1 MRIRDC
7 FSCTDNSEYVNL
19 VHRNEKTAKEM
30 EYHEKC
36 LLELEELL
44 QKGGI
49 IALRRTKNRI
59 APFEVIGFYGDS
71 LDEIYFKLLGRGLG
85 RFSKLGI
92 MYLYARNGES
102 ATLKGW
108 HVEMLGHGDG
118 TFFLESVMKYLRRQG
133 YRGLVPPHCPGGKAA
148 GRLRTEKRTLSG
160 RYAASPPCDLR
171 PPSVQARPDGT
182 RRRQI
187 MFSTDKAPKWLA
199 VPLAAAIL
207 LLLLCGWNVSGG
219 EADSLGGGLL
229 AASRAELAAVAL
241 KEYEQNGNIKGG
253 GKVYWSYWNKGV
265 EAWCV
270 DFVYYCGD
278 QIGLVGQDKPLG
290 PYTAA
295 CTTAWSQ
302 LKAQGAYLFRVGED
316 TPRAGD
322 LIFWYSTSGGC
333 AASLENYAHLAHV
346 GIVADY
352 EEKKLT
358 TVEGNTGG
366 FGSANNYVAMKTYT
380 DLYGQSWPG
389 AAIFGFARIQTS
401 ANELA
406 DWVKAFEG
414 FSKYPF
420 WDYAQY
426 SVGYGTACPADRLDE
441 YRRYGIPESD
451 AEELLEQALLSA
463 VNAVDSYAASAQLT
477 LTTAQR
483 DALAS
488 LTYNIG
494 SDWMTSSSYAG
505 FRSAIAAPVDEQT
518 VIQAFANLSHAGGKV
533 LPGLVDRRICEAWLY
548 LHGQYITS
556 SADTGY
562 TYVISGD
569 TVIVERRTP

>member
-1 MRIRDC
+1 
-7 FSCTDNSEYVNL
+7 
-19 VHRNEKTAKEM
+19 
-30 EYHEKC
+30 
-36 LLELEELL
+36 
-44 QKGGI
+44 
-49 IALRRTKNRI
+49 
-59 APFEVIGFYGDS
+59 
-71 LDEIYFKLLGRGLG
+71 
-85 RFSKLGI
+85 
-92 MYLYARNGES
+92 
-102 ATLKGW
+102 
-108 HVEMLGHGDG
+108 
-118 TFFLESVMKYLRRQG
+118 
-133 YRGLVPPHCPGGKAA
+133 
-148 GRLRTEKRTLSG
+148 
-160 RYAASPPCDLR
+160 
-171 PPSVQARPDGT
+171 
-182 RRRQI
+182 

-199 VPLAAAIL
+199 APLTAAIL

-253 GKVYWSYWNKGV
+253 GKTYWSYWNKGV

-302 LKAQGAYLFRVGED
+302 LKVQGAYLYRVGED

-352 EEKKLT
+352 GEKKLT

-389 AAIFGFARIQTS
+389 AAIFGFARIQSS
-401 ANELA
+401 ANGLTE
-406 DWVKAFEG
+406 WVKAFEG

-420 WDYAQY
+420 WDYSQY

-463 VNAVDSYAASAQLT
+463 VNAVDSYAASARLT

-494 SDWMTSSSYAG
+494 GDWMTSSSYAG

-569 TVIVERRTP
+569 TVTVERRTP

>member
-1 MRIRDC
+1 MPNIVIFHERNAFAFLGVGNDHNWLLLMQLC
-7 FSCTDNSEYVNL
+7 FC
-19 VHRNEKTAKEM
+19 
-30 EYHEKC
+30 
-36 LLELEELL
+36 
-44 QKGGI
+44 KGFWWIVG
-49 IALRRTKNRI
+49 
-59 APFEVIGFYGDS
+59 E
-71 LDEIYFKLLGRGLG
+71 DEINHAGQAQLAQVALQEYE
-85 RFSKLGI
+85 
-92 MYLYARNGES
+92 RNGN
-102 ATLKGW
+102 
-108 HVEMLGHGDG
+108 
-118 TFFLESVMKYLRRQG
+118 
-133 YRGLVPPHCPGGKAA
+133 
-148 GRLRTEKRTLSG
+148 
-160 RYAASPPCDLR
+160 
-171 PPSVQARPDGT
+171 VQ
-182 RRRQI
+182 
-187 MFSTDKAPKWLA
+187 
-199 VPLAAAIL
+199 
-207 LLLLCGWNVSGG
+207 
-219 EADSLGGGLL
+219 
-229 AASRAELAAVAL
+229 
-241 KEYEQNGNIKGG
+241 GG
-253 GKVYWSYWNKGV
+253 GKVYWSYWNKNA
-265 EAWCV
+265 EPWCV
-270 DFVYYCGD
+270 DFVYYCAD
-278 QIGLVGQDKPLG
+278 QVDLVGKDKPFG
-290 PYTAA
+290 SYTAA

-322 LIFWYSTSGGC
+322 LIFWYSTTNGGC
-333 AASLENYAHLAHV
+333 AKSLENPARLAHV
-346 GIVADY
+346 GIVVNY
-352 EEKKLT
+352 EANFEEMKLS
-358 TVEGNTGG
+358 TVEGNTGSR
-366 FGSANNYVAMKTYT
+366 GSANNHVSRKTYT

-389 AAIFGFARIQTS
+389 AAIFGFARIQSS
-401 ANELA
+401 ANGL

-451 AEELLEQALLSA
+451 AEEMLEQALLSA

-548 LHGQYITS
+548 LHGQYITC

-569 TVIVERRTP
+569 TVTVERSTP